1 MINKEQV
8 DDAMN
13 VLKQYATEGVD
24 TGRNLLVVCYDPKE
38 GHQWQMAYG
47 EDRQI
52 ATSLVDFMMD
62 EEQFLTLMT
71 KVFENMPSIIRDRI
85 MQKFLAVAPKGDA

>member
-1 MINKEQV
+1 MISKEQV

-13 VLKQYATEGVD
+13 VLKQYATEGVG

-47 EDRQI
+47 EDRRI
-52 ATSLVDFMMD
+52 AESLVDFMMD
-62 EEQFLTLMT
+62 EEQLLQLMS
-71 KVFENMPSIIRDRI
+71 KALDKMQSILLDKIAQSLSAI
-85 MQKFLAVAPKGDA
+85 APKGDA